1 MEETT
6 VEQRNT
12 KLFDEIAEVMDLK
25 PWSFDQATWG
35 HFLIE
40 DYDLYVKLME
50 VHGISED
57 AAHNIGETD
66 VLWMDVKECGT
77 SMCVA
82 GHAANLTGWH
92 PTMNRRQTEYEWHD
106 VSKERG
112 TLRTADGVLSV
123 EEVATNELGI
133 NEEEAGVLF
142 DGTAE
147 WTSDIMREFGK
158 GGSIMQYSG
167 DDE

>member
-1 MEETT
+1 MNETT

-12 KLFDEIAEVMDLK
+12 KLFNEIAEVMDLK

-35 HFLIE
+35 HFNIH
-40 DYDLYVKLME
+40 DYNLYEKLME
-50 VHGISED
+50 VHGLSRDD
-57 AAHNIGETD
+57 ASQIGETD

-92 PTMNRRQTEYEWHD
+92 PTMNRAQTEYEWHD
-106 VSKERG
+106 VSKEKG
-112 TLRTADGVLSV
+112 VLRTADGVLSV
-123 EEVATNELGI
+123 EEVAANELGI
-133 NEEEAGVLF
+133 NEEEAQLLF
-142 DGTAE
+142 DGSAE

-158 GGSIMQYSG
+158 GESIMQYSG